1 MKQRFFSIL
10 ALLLMAASWQS
21 VCAANIFSVTRTTSG
36 TTTTFTITRSNGDTS
51 IAETVYYRTVSL
63 SALDGQNFTGVS
75 GTLTF
80 NAGETTK
87 TVNVT
92 EQTATDMFKY
102 AAGYSS
108 WNRSYRFEVLDANG
122 FLLADLD
129 RNIGVT
135 RVQTQALSD
144 IYDLGNTRD
153 GIMSTTT
160 LTITDQGYA
169 KNSVTVTS
177 GSFYDSNTQSY
188 LVANGTQLRMT
199 LDFEAKEKNDGY
211 QHIQILTDNTSTN
224 DTGAKDGDPG
234 TISLSRYMACFE
246 IKKGS
251 KYDTEYKKFTFPV
264 LTVGNNEGHTNP
276 WGYGTD
282 FPLSKQKFN
291 TNCRATDGKLI
302 LNTDF
307 NTIVL
312 RFTGSGDYED
322 DWYVKNINAHVTA
335 VDVTPPT
342 VQNDNITVSP
352 GPYNKGNDF
361 YISVPFSE
369 IVLGASTTKL
379 YTSWGEATYIS
390 GSGSNVL
397 TFKGTI
403 TADAGTTLSVTGNDG
418 ARPCDLFQNYYYS
431 SISKTLTSIVSTDP
445 QYTIDYDLGGGS
457 FASAYPSSYRW
468 STADFTLTNPTRSG
482 YTFAGWTGSNGA
494 TPETA
499 VTITSHSHGHLAYT
513 ANWIKNSYTLSEGTS
528 VGVDALA
535 GLVAAWQGQQ
545 VEVSLTRAFSADVSS
560 TICLPFPMT
569 SITGGSVYELRDV
582 SYDNENAVWVATM
595 NDVTPNQN
603 LVTSTTA
610 GKPYLF
616 MPSATGNVTFTG
628 IVSTVPATTDGFTL
642 TDADGNDGWTMKGTY
657 TKFAWNADDYG
668 TIFGFASK
676 DKTVDGVAVKAGE
689 FVRAKDG
696 AKVPAFRAYLT
707 YTGDSPALKSRA
719 MTRAVASDAL
729 PESII
734 VCLIGKGGD
743 VTAVGSLDT
752 RTGEFTT
759 NGWYDMSGRRLGGKP
774 TVKGVYINNGKKVII
789 Q

>member
-1 MKQRFFSIL
+1 MKQKVFSIL
-10 ALLLMAASWQS
+10 ALLLVAASWQG

-36 TTTTFTITRSNGDTS
+36 TTTTFTITRSDGDTS
-51 IAETVYYRTVSL
+51 VAETVYYRTVSL

-92 EQTATDMFKY
+92 ELTATGMFKY

-108 WNRSYRFEVLDANG
+108 WNRSYRFEVLDAYG
-122 FLLADLD
+122 FLLAGLD

-135 RVQTQALSD
+135 SVQTQALSYT
-144 IYDLGNTRD
+144 YDLKDTRD
-153 GIMSTTT
+153 GIMYSSSTP

-169 KNSVTVTS
+169 KNSYVTVTS
-177 GSFYDSNTQSY
+177 SSFYDSNTQSY

-199 LDFEAKEKNDGY
+199 LDFEAKEKDDGY
-211 QHIQILTDNTSTN
+211 QHIQILTDNTSSN
-224 DTGAKDGDPG
+224 DKGATDGDPG

-251 KYDTEYKKFTFPV
+251 KYDTYKTYTFPV
-264 LTVGNNEGHTNP
+264 KGAGNNASAENV
-276 WGYGTD
+276 WGTG
-282 FPLSKQKFN
+282 FNLSKQKFN
-291 TNCRATDGKLI
+291 TNCRAGDGKLI

-312 RFTGSGDYED
+312 RFTASGDFGD

-369 IVLGASTTKL
+369 IVLGAPTMKL

-431 SISKTLTSIVSTDP
+431 SISKTFTGIVSANP
-445 QYTIDYDLGGGS
+445 QYTL
-457 FASAYPSSYRW
+457 P
-468 STADFTLTNPTRSG
+468 
-482 YTFAGWTGSNGA
+482 
-494 TPETA
+494 
-499 VTITSHSHGHLAYT
+499 
-513 ANWIKNSYTLSEGTS
+513 EGTDI
-528 VGVDALA
+528 GVDALA
-535 GLVAAWQGQQ
+535 GLVSTLQGKQ

-560 TICLPFPMT
+560 TICLPFAMT

-595 NDVTPNQN
+595 SDATPDGN
-603 LVTSTTA
+603 LVISTTA

-707 YTGDSPALKSRA
+707 YTGDNPALKARA
-719 MTRAVASDAL
+719 MTRAVTGDAL
-729 PESII
+729 PESIT
-734 VCLIGKGGD
+734 VRLIDKSGD
-743 VTAVGSLDT
+743 VTAIGTLDT

-759 NGWYDMSGRRLGGKP
+759 DDWYDMSGRRLGGKP
-774 TVKGVYINNGKKVII
+774 TEKGVYINNGKKVII
-789 Q
+789 R

>member
-1 MKQRFFSIL
+1 MKQKVFSIL
-10 ALLLMAASWQS
+10 ALLLVATSWQG

-51 IAETVYYRTVSL
+51 VAETVYYRTVSL

-92 EQTATDMFKY
+92 ELTATGMFKY

-135 RVQTQALSD
+135 RVQTQALSY

-169 KNSVTVTS
+169 KNSYVTVTS

-199 LDFEAKEKNDGY
+199 LDFEAKEKDDGY
-211 QHIQILTDNTSTN
+211 QHIQILTDNTSSN
-224 DTGAKDGDPG
+224 DTGAGDGDPG

-251 KYDTEYKKFTFPV
+251 QYGTYQKYTFPV
-264 LTVGNNEGHTNP
+264 TIAGNNESLQNA
-276 WGYGTD
+276 WGYGAGFD
-282 FPLSKQKFN
+282 LSKQKFN

-312 RFTGSGDYED
+312 RFTASGSLED
-322 DWYVKNINAHVTA
+322 DWYVRNINAHVKA
-335 VDVTPPT
+335 VDVTRPT
-342 VQNDNITVSP
+342 AQNDNITVSP

-369 IVLGASTTKL
+369 IVLGAATTKL
-379 YTSWGEATYIS
+379 NTSWGEATYIS

-403 TADAGTTLSVTGNDG
+403 TANAGTTLNVTGYSG
-418 ARPCDLFQNYYYS
+418 ADPWDLFQNYFNS
-431 SISKTLTSIVSTDP
+431 SISKTFTGIVSANP
-445 QYTIDYDLGGGS
+445 QYTL
-457 FASAYPSSYRW
+457 P
-468 STADFTLTNPTRSG
+468 
-482 YTFAGWTGSNGA
+482 
-494 TPETA
+494 
-499 VTITSHSHGHLAYT
+499 
-513 ANWIKNSYTLSEGTS
+513 EGTDI
-528 VGVDALA
+528 GVDALA
-535 GLVAAWQGQQ
+535 GLVSTLQGKQ

-560 TICLPFPMT
+560 TICLPFAMT

-595 NDVTPNQN
+595 SDATPDGN
-603 LVTSTTA
+603 LVISTTA

-668 TIFGFASK
+668 AIFGFASK

-707 YTGDSPALKSRA
+707 YTGDNPALKARA
-719 MTRAVASDAL
+719 MTRAVTGDAL
-729 PESII
+729 PESIT
-734 VCLIGKGGD
+734 VRLIDKSGD
-743 VTAVGSLDT
+743 VTAIGTLDT

-759 NGWYDMSGRRLGGKP
+759 DDWYDMSGRRLGGKP
-774 TVKGVYINNGKKVII
+774 TEKGVYINNGKKVII
-789 Q
+789 R

>member
-10 ALLLMAASWQS
+10 ALLLVAASWQS

-51 IAETVYYRTVSL
+51 VAETVYYRTVSL
-63 SALDGQNFTGVS
+63 SALDGQNFTGGS

-92 EQTATDMFKY
+92 ELTATGMFKY

-169 KNSVTVTS
+169 KNYVTVTS

-312 RFTGSGDYED
+312 RFTGSGDWED

-403 TADAGTTLSVTGNDG
+403 TANAGTTLNVTGYSG
-418 ARPCDLFQNYYYS
+418 ANPWDLFQNYFNS
-431 SISKTLTSIVSTDP
+431 SISKTFTGIVSANP
-445 QYTIDYDLGGGS
+445 QYTL
-457 FASAYPSSYRW
+457 P
-468 STADFTLTNPTRSG
+468 
-482 YTFAGWTGSNGA
+482 
-494 TPETA
+494 
-499 VTITSHSHGHLAYT
+499 
-513 ANWIKNSYTLSEGTS
+513 EGTDI
-528 VGVDALA
+528 GVDALA
-535 GLVAAWQGQQ
+535 GLVSTLQGKQ
-545 VEVSLTRAFSADVSS
+545 VEVSLTRAFSAYVSS
-560 TICLPFPMT
+560 TICLPFAMT

-582 SYDNENAVWVATM
+582 SNDNENAVWVATM
-595 NDVTPNQN
+595 SDATPDGN
-603 LVTSTTA
+603 LVISTTA

-616 MPSATGNVTFTG
+616 LPSATGNVTFTG

-689 FVRAKDG
+689 FVRAKGG

-707 YTGDSPALKSRA
+707 YTGDNPALKSPA